1 MRDPELET
9 ELLCYING
17 KRQVLPPNRAET
29 TLLQYL
35 REIGLT
41 GTKLGCG
48 EGGCGACTVM
58 LSHYDSSAGKVVHR
72 SANACLC
79 PLYAVEG
86 MQVIT
91 VEGLGNSRDGLH
103 PVQARLAA
111 SHGSQC
117 GFCTPGFVMSM
128 YSLLRSQDEAP
139 SEEEIEDA
147 LGGNL
152 CRCTGYRPI
161 LDAFK
166 TFAKVDPRAY
176 TEEALSAARGNA
188 CQLLPSGG
196 TVVASAAS
204 ETVTTTG
211 QTSTGPVCPSTGL
224 PCGCGAGAAAW
235 QKRRRLSMD
244 LMRLQ
249 QRVGPRGV
257 VPKVPTAEPIFPP
270 ELKLRRSKALC
281 VPGEHVTWHRP
292 VELQKLLDLKKQFP
306 AARLVVGSTEVGIE
320 MKYKDTKV
328 PVVLTPTHVP
338 ELNQISIT
346 SEGVEVG
353 AAVTLTNMMVA
364 LQAQIATRPKHQ
376 VSSFLAVVNQLR
388 WFAGNQIRNVSSV
401 GGNIC
406 TGSPISDLN
415 PIWMACRAVFTALG
429 AGTGSRTIKASEFFL
444 GYRQVDLQPH
454 EILYKITIPFTRK
467 FEYVREFKQSPRR
480 EDDIAIVNAGM
491 RVQLAPREEADG
503 SAGWVIEEAEFAF
516 GGVAAKAVVGKAV
529 AAALVGQPL
538 DQATLKAGLAAV
550 RQDVVIGAS
559 APGGKVEYRQSLA
572 ASFLFKFLTHAAL
585 MLEKDAPAGGAFI
598 PDLPPT
604 HRSAAKEYSR
614 AHAHGV
620 QFHASNPKVD
630 DIVGQSYQ
638 HMSADLQVSGEA
650 QYVDDLKLSA
660 DALSAVL
667 VTSSRPHARL
677 LSVDPTA
684 ALALPGVVGYYC
696 AKDVPGSNIIGPVIF
711 DEEVFATEIVTCV
724 GQVIGVLVADNE
736 VIARRASKLVAIE
749 YEDLPAVM
757 SCEEAIA
764 AGSYHEYDGKI
775 ECGDVDTAMA
785 ACDHVIEGTYKV
797 GGQEH
802 FYLETQVCCVI
813 PGEHDELTLFS
824 STQAPAKHQKYVA
837 GVLGLPDHKVVSKSK
852 RVGGGFG
859 GKETRALFVH
869 AAIAVP
875 AYLLR
880 RPVRIS
886 LDRDEDMQMTGQ
898 RHAFLANY
906 KVGFSSR
913 GMVQAVH
920 IDLYNNAGNSL
931 DLSGAVMDTAML
943 HSDCGYKVPHMR
955 LVGHLCRT
963 NQASNTAFRGFGG
976 PQGLMFAEM
985 WVDQISKTIGMPSV
999 DVRSANMYTEGDL
1012 THYGQPLEECK
1023 MQICWDKALA
1033 NAGYA
1038 ERAEKV
1044 AQFNAVNRWRKRGLA
1059 ATPTKFGQC
1068 FTVKFLNQ
1076 AGALAHIYVD
1086 GTVLLTHG
1094 GVEMGQGLH
1103 TKMAMIAAQ
1112 ALSVPLHKVY
1122 ISETSTDKV
1131 PNASPTAASAS
1142 SDLYGGAVLD
1152 ACSQLAARLAPFRE
1166 ALGPDASFKAVVNAA
1181 YMERVDLCAHGFYKT
1196 PDVTGYGEGGNRP
1209 FNYYCYGAAV
1219 SEVELDTLT
1228 GDFQIL
1234 RTDIVMDVGN
1244 PINPAIDIGQIEGA
1258 FVQGMGLFCLEELQW
1273 GDKQH
1278 GWIKPGQLFTRGPGT
1293 YKIPTSNDIPIDFR
1307 VSLLTDAPNARAV
1320 HSSKVRPRSVHTLQ
1334 LWGSPPLFLG
1344 ASVFF
1349 ALKEAVYSA
1358 RADAG
1363 HPGWFQLDS
1372 PATGERLRMLCA
1384 DHITAPYAAH
1394 DIRCK
1399 ISC

>member
-139 SEEEIEDA
+139 TEEEIEDA

-152 CRCTGYRPI
+152 WV
-161 LDAFK
+161 L
-166 TFAKVDPRAY
+166 
-176 TEEALSAARGNA
+176 TEEIGSDRIW
-188 CQLLPSGG
+188 PEGG
-196 TVVASAAS
+196 RT
-204 ETVTTTG
+204 
-211 QTSTGPVCPSTGL
+211 C
-224 PCGCGAGAAAW
+224 
-235 QKRRRLSMD
+235 
-244 LMRLQ
+244 
-249 QRVGPRGV
+249 
-257 VPKVPTAEPIFPP
+257 AE
-270 ELKLRRSKALC
+270 
-281 VPGEHVTWHRP
+281 
-292 VELQKLLDLKKQFP
+292 
-306 AARLVVGSTEVGIE
+306 
-320 MKYKDTKV
+320 
-328 PVVLTPTHVP
+328 
-338 ELNQISIT
+338 ISIT

-353 AAVTLTNMMVA
+353 AAVTLTAMMVA
-364 LQAQIATRPKHQ
+364 LQAQIATRPQHQ

-415 PIWMACRAVFTALG
+415 PIWMACRAVFTTLG

-454 EILYKITIPFTRK
+454 EILYKITIPFTRE

-491 RVQLAPREEADG
+491 RVQLAPRVEADG
-503 SAGWVIEEAEFAF
+503 SAGWVIQEAEFAF

-538 DQATLKAGLAAV
+538 DQATLQAGLAAV

-585 MLEKDAPAGGAFI
+585 MLEKDAPAGGPFI

-667 VTSSRPHARL
+667 VTSTRPHARL
-677 LSVDPTA
+677 LSVDATA

-696 AKDVPGSNIIGPVIF
+696 AKDVPGSNIIGPVIA
-711 DEEVFATEIVTCV
+711 DEEVFATEVVTCV
-724 GQVIGVLVADNE
+724 GQVIGVLVAETE
-736 VIARRASKLVAIE
+736 VIARRASKLVAIV

-764 AGSYHEYDGKI
+764 AGSYHEYDGRI

-837 GVLGLPDHKVVSKSK
+837 GVLGLPDHK
-852 RVGGGFG
+852 
-859 GKETRALFVH
+859 ETRALFVH

-906 KVGFSSR
+906 KVGFSSS

-985 WVDQISKTIGMPSV
+985 WVDQISKTVGMPSV
-999 DVRSANMYTEGDL
+999 DVRSANMYAEGDL
-1012 THYGQPLEECK
+1012 THYGQRLDECK
-1023 MQICWDKALA
+1023 MQVCWDKALA

-1038 ERAEKV
+1038 ERVESI

-1103 TKMAMIAAQ
+1103 TKMAQIAAH
-1112 ALSVPLHKVY
+1112 ALRVPLHKVY

-1320 HSSKVRPRSVHTLQ
+1320 HSSKAV
-1334 LWGSPPLFLG
+1334 GEPPLFLG